1 MRQLDKRSIAPQ
13 LDVLCLLCSVEEA
26 KIMFSDD
33 LLKYEKMTD
42 DELSTAILSGAVVDV
57 MAVAVLLKRIHKKV
71 SFGKL

>member
-1 MRQLDKRSIAPQ
+1 
-13 LDVLCLLCSVEEA
+13 
-26 KIMFSDD
+26 MFSDD